1 MTKKELKE
9 KIEGK
14 LKRHYGVE
22 IGEAKPEMVYD
33 ACAQTVRDLLMDKWV
48 ATKHNVHKKQAK
60 QICYL
65 SIEFL
70 LGRSLR
76 NNVFNLGL
84 MSQFQGALKDYG
96 YTFEEICDIEQDAAL
111 GNGGLGRLAACYMD
125 AMSSQGLPATGYS
138 ILYEYGLF
146 KQRII
151 EGQQTELPDSWLDT
165 GRSWLVTKEDEA
177 VEVRFGGRVEE
188 EWTDAGMKVH
198 LVDCDVVRAI
208 PNDMLI
214 SGYRS
219 RTVNSL
225 RLWQPK
231 SVYTMNMTLFNA
243 GDYLKAMEHA
253 VTAEVLSKVLYP
265 EDNTYEGKSLRIK
278 QQYFFIS
285 ASVQSIVK
293 KHMEHYGCLDNLADK
308 IAIQINDTHP
318 AMVIPELMRILM
330 DEYGMGWDKAWDITT
345 HTVAYTNHT
354 VMVEAL
360 ERWPEDLIQKIVP
373 RIHQIILEINRRFCE
388 HLWTVFPGDWEKI
401 AYMSI
406 VGRGEVRMAHLA
418 IAGSFSVNGVSALH
432 SQILKDDC
440 FHDFY
445 LDTPEKFTNVT
456 NGITYRRWLGQ
467 GNPGLTQLITDSIG
481 SSFLKNPND
490 LEKLKAFADDSEFLK
505 KFAEIKRQNKIRLA
519 QFIEKE
525 NGIVID
531 PDSLF
536 DVQAKR
542 LHEYKRQ
549 LLNVLHILRMYYE
562 IKDNPQM
569 DVVPRTFLFGAKAAP
584 GYSRAKEIIRLI
596 HAVADMVNN
605 DPDVNGKMKVVF
617 IQDYKVTVA
626 EILMPA
632 AELSEQISTAGREAS
647 GTGNMKFMLNGAI
660 TIGTYDGANIEIFER
675 VGAENFFLFG
685 MKTDQVNNLLRHG
698 YDAMQYYVNNGW
710 INRVVSAIQHGIG
723 RPGHEIAFPGIANSL
738 LFNSTGNVA
747 DPYLVLA
754 DFDDYCRAQRE
765 ASATYLD
772 KEAWNRKAL
781 MNVAMSGDF
790 AADRAV
796 LEYDKNIWH
805 LTHLQK

>member
-9 KIEGK
+9 QIQGK
-14 LKRHYGVE
+14 LKRHYGVDE
-22 IGEAKPEMVYD
+22 TEAKPQMIYD

-48 ATKHNVHKKQAK
+48 HTKHTVHKKEAK
-60 QICYL
+60 QLYYL

-84 MSQFQGALKDYG
+84 MSQFQGALKDMG
-96 YTFEEICDIEQDAAL
+96 TSFDEICDIEQDAAL

-125 AMSSQGLPATGYS
+125 AISSQGLPATGFS

-177 VEVRFGGRVEE
+177 VEVRFGGHVEE
-188 EWTDAGMKVH
+188 EWTENGMKVH
-198 LVDCDVVRAI
+198 LVDCDVVRAV
-208 PNDMLI
+208 PNDMLM

-219 RTVNSL
+219 KTVNAL

-231 SVYTMNMTLFNA
+231 SVYNMNMSLFNA

-285 ASVQSIVK
+285 ASVQTIIR
-293 KHMEHYGCLDNLADK
+293 KHLEHYPSLDNLADK
-308 IAIQINDTHP
+308 IVIQINDTHP
-318 AMVIPELMRILM
+318 AMVIPEMMRILM
-330 DEYGMGWDKAWDITT
+330 DEHGLSWDKAWDLTS
-345 HTVAYTNHT
+345 HSVAYTNHT

-360 ERWPEDLIQKIVP
+360 ERWPEELIQKIVP

-388 HLWTVFPGDWEKI
+388 HLWQVFPGDWDKI
-401 AYMSI
+401 SYMSI
-406 VGRGEVRMAHLA
+406 VGNGEIRMAHLS

-445 LDTPEKFTNVT
+445 LDAPEKFTNVT
-456 NGITYRRWLGQ
+456 NGIAYRRWLGQ
-467 GNPGLTQLITDSIG
+467 GNPGLAKLLKESIG
-481 SSFLKNPND
+481 DSYLKKPND
-490 LEKLKAFADDSEFLK
+490 LEKLKDFADDPEFLTR
-505 KFAEIKRQNKIRLA
+505 FDQVKRENKLRLA
-519 QFIEKE
+519 EFIKKE

-531 PDSLF
+531 PDSIF

-562 IKDNPQM
+562 IKDDPNKT
-569 DVVPRTFLFGAKAAP
+569 VVPRTFLFGAKAAP

-605 DPDVNGKMKVVF
+605 DPAMDGKLKVVF

-632 AELSEQISTAGREAS
+632 ANLSEQISTAGREAS
-647 GTGNMKFMLNGAI
+647 GTGNMKFMLNGAV
-660 TIGTYDGANIEIFER
+660 TIGTYDGANIEILDR
-675 VGAENFFLFG
+675 VGEENFFLFG
-685 MKTDQVNNLLRHG
+685 LRTADVNHLLRHG
-698 YDAMQYYVNNGW
+698 YDAMSYYVNNPW
-710 INRVVSAIQHGIG
+710 INRVVSAIQRGIG
-723 RPGHEIAFPGIANSL
+723 APGREIAFPGIANSL
-738 LFNSTGNVA
+738 LFNNTGNVA

-754 DFDDYCRAQRE
+754 DFEDYCRAQNF
-765 ASATYLD
+765 ASEVFTD
-772 KEAWNRKAL
+772 KMAWNRKAL
-781 MNVAMSGDF
+781 INVAMSGDF
-790 AADRAV
+790 AADRSV
-796 LEYDKNIWH
+796 LDYDRDIWH
-805 LTHLQK
+805 LTHLPK

>member
-1 MTKKELKE
+1 MTKKELRE
-9 KIEGK
+9 RIDGK

-22 IGEAKPEMVYD
+22 AKDAKPQMIYD
-33 ACAQTVRDLLMDKWV
+33 ASALAVRDMLMDKWV
-48 ATKHNVHKKQAK
+48 DTQKEIEKKKGK
-60 QICYL
+60 QVCYL

-76 NNVFNLGL
+76 NNVYNLGL
-84 MSQFQGALKDYG
+84 MDEFEKVMKDYG
-96 YTFEEICDIEQDAAL
+96 TTFDDVCNIEQDAAL

-125 AMSSQGLPATGYS
+125 AMASQGLPATGYS

-151 EGQQTELPDSWLDT
+151 EGQQTELPDSWLET
-165 GRSWLVTKEDEA
+165 GRSWLVSKEDEA
-177 VEVRFGGRVEE
+177 VEVKFGGWLSE
-188 EWTDAGMKVH
+188 EWKDGH
-198 LVDCDVVRAI
+198 LTPVLHDYDLVNAI

-214 SGYRS
+214 SGYQS
-219 RTVNSL
+219 KTVNTL

-231 SVYTMNMTLFNA
+231 SPYTMNMTLFNEGA
-243 GDYLKAMEHA
+243 YLKAMEQSA
-253 VTAEVLSKVLYP
+253 RAEVLSKVLYP
-265 EDNTYEGKSLRIK
+265 EDNNYEGKSLRIK

-293 KHMEHYGCLDNLADK
+293 KHVARYGTLDNLADK

-318 AMVIPELMRILM
+318 AMVIPELMRILL
-330 DEYGMGWDKAWDITT
+330 DDYNYEWEKAWDITT

-373 RIHQIILEINRRFCE
+373 RAYQIICEINRRFCE
-388 HLWTVFPGDWEKI
+388 HLYEVFPGDHGKVQ
-401 AYMSI
+401 YMAI
-406 VGRGEVRMAHLA
+406 IGDGQVRMANLS
-418 IAGSFSVNGVSALH
+418 ICGSFSVNGVSALH

-445 LDTPEKFTNVT
+445 LDTPEKFCNVT

-467 GNPGLTQLITDSIG
+467 GNPGLTKLITDSIG
-481 SSFLKNPND
+481 DGFLKNPNE
-490 LEKLKAFADDSEFLK
+490 LEKLKP
-505 KFAEIKRQNKIRLA
+505 FAEDKAFREEFAKIKRENKVRLA
-519 QFIEKE
+519 HFIERD

-549 LLNVLHILRMYYE
+549 LLNVMSILRMYNE
-562 IKDNPQM
+562 LKDNPNLDLQ
-569 DVVPRTFLFGAKAAP
+569 PRTFLFGAKAAP
-584 GYSRAKEIIRLI
+584 GYRRAKDIIRLI

-605 DPDVNGKMKVVF
+605 DPDVNQKMKVVF

-626 EILMPA
+626 EVLMPA

-647 GTGNMKFMLNGAI
+647 GTGNMKFMINGAL
-660 TIGTYDGANIEIFER
+660 TIGTYDGANIEMINQ
-675 VGAENFFLFG
+675 VGEENFFLFG
-685 MKTDQVNNLLRHG
+685 LRTAEVNQLLRHG
-698 YDAMQYYVNNGW
+698 YDAMQYYMNNQW
-710 INRVVSAIQHGIG
+710 INRVVNQIQRGVG
-723 RPGHEIAFPGIANSL
+723 SWGHEVAFPDIAGSL
-738 LFNSTGNVA
+738 LYNSAGNVA

-754 DFDDYCRAQRE
+754 DFEDYCNTKKYTSEVYR
-765 ASATYLD
+765 D
-772 KEAWNRKAL
+772 KDRWNKMAV
-781 MNVAMSGDF
+781 MNTAMAGFF
-790 AADRAV
+790 AADRSV
-796 LEYDKNIWH
+796 LEYDKQIWH
-805 LTHLQK
+805 LTHLDR

>member
-22 IGEAKPEMVYD
+22 VYEAKPQMIYD
-33 ACAQTVRDLLMDKWV
+33 ACAQTIRDIMMDKWV
-48 ATKHNVHKKQAK
+48 ATKHTIHKRKAK
-60 QICYL
+60 QLCYL
-65 SIEFL
+65 SVEFL

-76 NNVFNLGL
+76 NNVYNLGL
-84 MSQFQGALKDYG
+84 MTQMQGVLKDFG
-96 YTFEEICDIEQDAAL
+96 TTFEDICDIEQDAAL

-151 EGQQTELPDSWLDT
+151 EGHQTELPDSWLDT

-188 EWTDAGMKVH
+188 EWTDNGMKAH
-198 LVDCDVVRAI
+198 LVDCDVVRAV

-214 SGYRS
+214 PGYKS
-219 RTVNSL
+219 KVVNSL

-231 SVYTMNMTLFNA
+231 SVYTMNMTLFNS

-265 EDNTYEGKSLRIK
+265 EDSSYEGKSLRIK
-278 QQYFFIS
+278 QQYFFVS
-285 ASVQSIVK
+285 ASIQSIVK
-293 KHMEHYGCLDNLADK
+293 KHMEHYGTLTSLADK

-330 DEYGMGWDKAWDITT
+330 DDYEMSWDDAWEITT

-360 ERWPEDLIQKIVP
+360 ERWPEDLIQRIVP
-373 RIHQIILEINRRFCE
+373 RIYQIILEINRRFCE
-388 HLWTVFPGDWEKI
+388 HLWTVFPGDWQKI

-406 VGRGEVRMAHLA
+406 VGNGQIRMANLS

-445 LDTPEKFTNVT
+445 LDAPEKFTNVT

-467 GNPGLTQLITDSIG
+467 GNPGLTKLIKDSIG
-481 SSFLKNPND
+481 DGFLKNPNE
-490 LEKLKAFADDSEFLK
+490 LEKLKEFADDAEFLK
-505 KFAEIKRQNKIRLA
+505 KFGAIKRENKIRLA
-519 QFIEKE
+519 NFIEKE

-531 PDSLF
+531 PDSIF

-549 LLNVLHILRMYYE
+549 LLNVLHILRTYYE
-562 IKDNPQM
+562 IKDNPSKE
-569 DVVPRTFLFGAKAAP
+569 VVPKTYLFGAKAAP

-605 DPDVNGKMKVVF
+605 DPDVAGRIKVVF

-660 TIGTYDGANIEIFER
+660 TIGTFDGANIEIFER

-685 MKTDQVNNLLRHG
+685 MRTEEVNNLIRRG
-698 YDAMQYYVNNGW
+698 YDAMQFYTNNQW
-710 INRVVSAIQHGIG
+710 INRVVSAIQHGVG
-723 RPGHEIAFPGIANSL
+723 RPGHEVAFPGIANSL
-738 LFNSTGNVA
+738 LFNNTGNIA

-754 DFDDYCRAQRE
+754 DFEDYCRAQNE
-765 ASATYLD
+765 ASKVYLD
-772 KEAWNRKAL
+772 QMAWNRKAL
-781 MNVAMSGDF
+781 INTAMSGDF
-790 AADRAV
+790 AADRSV
-796 LEYDKNIWH
+796 LEYDKYIWH
-805 LTHLQK
+805 LTHLAK